1 MESKKRVC
9 VSLNMLIKLI
19 TYSMVIILIFS
30 SIYIY
35 FITKNTLDSQI
46 VNIGNS
52 AVTIAGRTIDQKLL
66 SIDDYVFELMYNNSA
81 VSELNRGTLDELS
94 SYTAKAVIQ
103 EDLERIARLHSI
115 DGIMLYSPQGQ
126 TAERIVHS
134 VSSVLFQS
142 NLKVVDSLIG
152 SIDEGRPISLPKSEW
167 FLLYID
173 EQVYLARMF
182 LLNQAYLCI
191 WFREE
196 LMTDVL
202 LQSSPSSQI
211 GGEYYLEDGVAAA
224 QKSDGNS
231 RVLRCPSAAGD
242 FTVSLTAFRADFD
255 MNYIFAMLGLGVF
268 LVSSIA
274 LILFLNRRI
283 MYRPLQSFSQTMQ
296 RIGDGNLAVRMNE
309 TSHVYDFNE
318 IYAVFN
324 QLIDNIQTL
333 KLDVYEKELSK
344 QRVEQQFLHI
354 QLRNHFFL
362 NCLNI
367 LYALAQTKDCELIQ
381 QMVLYLVGYFRHIS
395 QDGIKPVSLLSEIEH
410 VKDYISIQQ
419 IRFPGRI
426 QFNYTMDAELE
437 SFLVPPLI
445 ILTFIENS
453 IVHAQGPKRS
463 IMCIDMELIAKK
475 KSDGTYLCIHISDN
489 GRGFTS
495 EQLKMLNAPVA
506 DVQIGAEHGIGIH
519 NIRNRLNLLYGNK
532 ALLIISNAPLGHG
545 AVIEMELPPWP
556 KQVELKELERG
567 EDV

>member
-1 MESKKRVC
+1 MAGKKRVC

-35 FITKNTLDSQI
+35 FVTKNTLDSQI

-52 AVTIAGRTIDQKLL
+52 AVTIAGHTIDQKLL
-66 SIDDYVFELMYNNSA
+66 SIDDFVFELMYNNSA
-81 VSELNRGTLDELS
+81 VSELNMGTLDELS

-231 RVLRCPSAAGD
+231 RVLRYPSAAGD

-274 LILFLNRRI
+274 LILFLSRRI

-395 QDGIKPVSLLSEIEH
+395 QDGMKPVSLLSEIEH

-475 KSDGTYLCIHISDN
+475 KSDGTYLCIHVSDN

-506 DVQIGAEHGIGIH
+506 DVQIGTEHGIGIH

>member
-1 MESKKRVC
+1 MAGKKRVC

-35 FITKNTLDSQI
+35 FVTKNTLDSQI

-52 AVTIAGRTIDQKLL
+52 AVTIAGHTIDQKLL

-81 VSELNRGTLDELS
+81 VSELNMGTLDELS

-231 RVLRCPSAAGD
+231 RVLRYPSAAGD

-274 LILFLNRRI
+274 LILFLSRRI

>member
-1 MESKKRVC
+1 MAGKKRVC

-35 FITKNTLDSQI
+35 FVTKNTLDSQI

-52 AVTIAGRTIDQKLL
+52 AVTIAGHTIDQKLL

-81 VSELNRGTLDELS
+81 VSELNMGTLDELS

-231 RVLRCPSAAGD
+231 RVLRYPSAAGD

-274 LILFLNRRI
+274 LILFLSRRI

-395 QDGIKPVSLLSEIEH
+395 QDGMKPVSLLSEIEH

-495 EQLKMLNAPVA
+495 EQLRILNAPVA
-506 DVQIGAEHGIGIH
+506 DVQIGTEHGIGIH

>member
-1 MESKKRVC
+1 MAEKKRVC

-35 FITKNTLDSQI
+35 FVTKNTLDSQI

-52 AVTIAGRTIDQKLL
+52 AVTIAGHTIDQKLL

-81 VSELNRGTLDELS
+81 VSELNMGTLDELS

-231 RVLRCPSAAGD
+231 RVLRYPSAAGD

-274 LILFLNRRI
+274 LILFLSRRI

-395 QDGIKPVSLLSEIEH
+395 QDGMKPVSLLSEIEH

-475 KSDGTYLCIHISDN
+475 KSDGTYLCIHVSDN

-506 DVQIGAEHGIGIH
+506 DVQIGTEHGIGIH

>member
-1 MESKKRVC
+1 MAGKKRVC

-35 FITKNTLDSQI
+35 FVTKNTLDSQI

-231 RVLRCPSAAGD
+231 RVLRYPSAAGD

-395 QDGIKPVSLLSEIEH
+395 QDGMKPVSLLSEIEH

-506 DVQIGAEHGIGIH
+506 DVQIGTEHGIGIH

>member
-1 MESKKRVC
+1 MAGKKRVC

-35 FITKNTLDSQI
+35 FVTKNTLDSQI

-52 AVTIAGRTIDQKLL
+52 AVTIAGHTIDQKLL

-81 VSELNRGTLDELS
+81 VSELNMGTLDELS

-231 RVLRCPSAAGD
+231 RVLRYPSAAGD

-268 LVSSIA
+268 LVSSIT
-274 LILFLNRRI
+274 LILFLSRRI

-395 QDGIKPVSLLSEIEH
+395 QDGMKPVSLLSEIEH

-506 DVQIGAEHGIGIH
+506 DVQIGTEHGIGIH

>member
-1 MESKKRVC
+1 MAGKKRVC

-30 SIYIY
+30 SFYIY
-35 FITKNTLDSQI
+35 FVTKNTLDSQI

-52 AVTIAGRTIDQKLL
+52 AVTIAGHTIDQKLL

-81 VSELNRGTLDELS
+81 VSELNMGTLDELS

-231 RVLRCPSAAGD
+231 RVLRYPSAAGD

-274 LILFLNRRI
+274 LILFLSRRI

-395 QDGIKPVSLLSEIEH
+395 QDGMKPVSLLSEIEH

-495 EQLKMLNAPVA
+495 EQLRMLNAPVA
-506 DVQIGAEHGIGIH
+506 DVQIGTEHGIGIH

>member
-1 MESKKRVC
+1 MAGKKRVC

-30 SIYIY
+30 SFYIY
-35 FITKNTLDSQI
+35 FVTKNTLDSQI

-52 AVTIAGRTIDQKLL
+52 AVTIAGHTVDQKLL

-81 VSELNRGTLDELS
+81 VSELNMGTLDELS

-231 RVLRCPSAAGD
+231 RVLRYPSAAGD

-274 LILFLNRRI
+274 LILFLSRRI

-395 QDGIKPVSLLSEIEH
+395 QDGMKPVSLLSEIEH

-495 EQLKMLNAPVA
+495 EQLRMLNAPVA
-506 DVQIGAEHGIGIH
+506 DVQIGTEHGIGIH

>member
-35 FITKNTLDSQI
+35 FVTKNTLDSQI

-52 AVTIAGRTIDQKLL
+52 AVTIAGHTIDQKLL

-81 VSELNRGTLDELS
+81 VSELNMGTLDELS

-231 RVLRCPSAAGD
+231 RVLRYPSAAGD

-274 LILFLNRRI
+274 LILFLSRRI

-395 QDGIKPVSLLSEIEH
+395 QDGMKPVSLLSEIEH

-506 DVQIGAEHGIGIH
+506 DVQIGTEHGIGIH

>member
-1 MESKKRVC
+1 MAGKKRVC

-35 FITKNTLDSQI
+35 FVTKNTLDSQI

-52 AVTIAGRTIDQKLL
+52 AVTIAGHTIDQKLL

-81 VSELNRGTLDELS
+81 VSELNMGTLDELS

-231 RVLRCPSAAGD
+231 RVLRYPSAAGD

-274 LILFLNRRI
+274 LILFLSRRI

-395 QDGIKPVSLLSEIEH
+395 QDGMKPVSLLSEIEH

-475 KSDGTYLCIHISDN
+475 KSDGTYLCIHVSDN

-495 EQLKMLNAPVA
+495 EQLRMLNAPVA
-506 DVQIGAEHGIGIH
+506 DVQIGTEHGIGIH

>member
-1 MESKKRVC
+1 MAGKKRVC

-35 FITKNTLDSQI
+35 FVTKNTLDSQI

-52 AVTIAGRTIDQKLL
+52 AVTIAGHTIDQKLL

-231 RVLRCPSAAGD
+231 RVLRYPSAAGD

-274 LILFLNRRI
+274 LILFLSRRI

-395 QDGIKPVSLLSEIEH
+395 QDGMKPVSLLSEIEH

-475 KSDGTYLCIHISDN
+475 KSDGTYLCIHVSDN

-506 DVQIGAEHGIGIH
+506 DVQIGTEHGIGIH

>member
-1 MESKKRVC
+1 MAGKKRVC

-35 FITKNTLDSQI
+35 FVTKNTLDSQI

-81 VSELNRGTLDELS
+81 VSELNMGTLDELS

-231 RVLRCPSAAGD
+231 RVLRYPSAAGD

-395 QDGIKPVSLLSEIEH
+395 QDGIKSVSLLSEIEH

>member
-1 MESKKRVC
+1 MAGKKRVC

-35 FITKNTLDSQI
+35 FVTKNTLDSQI

-52 AVTIAGRTIDQKLL
+52 AVTIAGHTIDQKLL

-81 VSELNRGTLDELS
+81 VSELNMGTLDELS

-231 RVLRCPSAAGD
+231 RVLRYPSAAGD

-274 LILFLNRRI
+274 LILFLSRRI

-395 QDGIKPVSLLSEIEH
+395 QDGMKPVSLLSEIEH

-506 DVQIGAEHGIGIH
+506 DVQIGTEHGIGIH

>member
-1 MESKKRVC
+1 MAGKKRVC

-35 FITKNTLDSQI
+35 FVTKNTLDSQI

-52 AVTIAGRTIDQKLL
+52 AVTIAGHTIDQKLL

-81 VSELNRGTLDELS
+81 VSELNMGTLDELS

-231 RVLRCPSAAGD
+231 RVLRYPSAAGD

-274 LILFLNRRI
+274 LILFLSRRI

-367 LYALAQTKDCELIQ
+367 LYARAQTKDCELIQ

-395 QDGIKPVSLLSEIEH
+395 QDGMKPVSLLSEIEH

-506 DVQIGAEHGIGIH
+506 DVQIGTEHGIGIH

>member
-1 MESKKRVC
+1 MAGKKRVC

-30 SIYIY
+30 SFYIY
-35 FITKNTLDSQI
+35 FVTKNTLDSQI

-52 AVTIAGRTIDQKLL
+52 AVTIAGHTIDQKLL

-81 VSELNRGTLDELS
+81 VSELNMGTLDELS

-103 EDLERIARLHSI
+103 KDLERIARLHSI

-231 RVLRCPSAAGD
+231 RVLRYPSAAGD

-274 LILFLNRRI
+274 LILFLSRRI

-395 QDGIKPVSLLSEIEH
+395 QDGMKPVSLLSEIEH

-495 EQLKMLNAPVA
+495 EQLRMLNAPVA
-506 DVQIGAEHGIGIH
+506 DVQIGTEHGIGIH

>member
-1 MESKKRVC
+1 MAGKKRVC

-35 FITKNTLDSQI
+35 FVTKNTLDSQI

-52 AVTIAGRTIDQKLL
+52 AVTIAGHTIDQKLL

-81 VSELNRGTLDELS
+81 VSELNMGTLDELS

-231 RVLRCPSAAGD
+231 RVLRYPSAAGD

-395 QDGIKPVSLLSEIEH
+395 QDGIKSVSLLSEIEH

>member
-1 MESKKRVC
+1 MAGKKRVC

-35 FITKNTLDSQI
+35 FVTKNTLDSQI

-52 AVTIAGRTIDQKLL
+52 AVTIAGHTIDQKLL

-173 EQVYLARMF
+173 KQVYLARMF

-231 RVLRCPSAAGD
+231 RVLRYPSAAGD

-274 LILFLNRRI
+274 LILFLSRRI

-395 QDGIKPVSLLSEIEH
+395 QDGMKPVSLLSEIEH

-506 DVQIGAEHGIGIH
+506 DVQIGTEHGIGIH

>member
-1 MESKKRVC
+1 MAGKKRVC

-35 FITKNTLDSQI
+35 FVTKNTLDSQI

-52 AVTIAGRTIDQKLL
+52 AVTIAGHTIDQKLL

-81 VSELNRGTLDELS
+81 VSELNMGTLDELS

-231 RVLRCPSAAGD
+231 RVLRYPSAAGD

-274 LILFLNRRI
+274 LILFLSRRI

-395 QDGIKPVSLLSEIEH
+395 QDGMKPVSLLSEIEH

>member
-274 LILFLNRRI
+274 LILFLSRRI

-395 QDGIKPVSLLSEIEH
+395 QDGMKPVSLLSEIEH

-495 EQLKMLNAPVA
+495 EQLRMLNAPVA
-506 DVQIGAEHGIGIH
+506 DVQIGTEHGIGIH

>member
-1 MESKKRVC
+1 MAGKKRVC

-35 FITKNTLDSQI
+35 FVTKNTLDSQI

-231 RVLRCPSAAGD
+231 RVLRYPSAAGD

-395 QDGIKPVSLLSEIEH
+395 QDGMKPVSLLSEIEH

>member
-1 MESKKRVC
+1 MAGKKRVC

-35 FITKNTLDSQI
+35 FVTKNTLDSQI

-231 RVLRCPSAAGD
+231 RVLRYPSAAGD

-274 LILFLNRRI
+274 LILFLSRRI

-395 QDGIKPVSLLSEIEH
+395 QDGMKPVSLLSEIEH
-410 VKDYISIQQ
+410 VKYYISIQQ

-506 DVQIGAEHGIGIH
+506 DVQIGTEHGIGIH

>member
-1 MESKKRVC
+1 MAGKKRVC

-274 LILFLNRRI
+274 LILFLSRRI

-395 QDGIKPVSLLSEIEH
+395 QDGMKPVSLLSEIEH

>member
-1 MESKKRVC
+1 MAGKKRVC

-35 FITKNTLDSQI
+35 FVTKNTLDSQI

-52 AVTIAGRTIDQKLL
+52 AVTIAGHTIDQKLL

-231 RVLRCPSAAGD
+231 RVLRYPSAAGD

-274 LILFLNRRI
+274 LILFLSRRI

-395 QDGIKPVSLLSEIEH
+395 QDGMKPVSLLSEIEH

-506 DVQIGAEHGIGIH
+506 DVQIGTEHGIGIH

>member
-1 MESKKRVC
+1 MAGKKRVC

-35 FITKNTLDSQI
+35 FVTKNTLDSQI
-46 VNIGNS
+46 INIGNS
-52 AVTIAGRTIDQKLL
+52 AVTIAGHTIDQKLL

-81 VSELNRGTLDELS
+81 VSELNMGTLDELS

-231 RVLRCPSAAGD
+231 RVLRYPSAAGD

-274 LILFLNRRI
+274 LILFLSRRI

-395 QDGIKPVSLLSEIEH
+395 QDGMKPVSLLSEIEH

-495 EQLKMLNAPVA
+495 EQLRMLNAPVA
-506 DVQIGAEHGIGIH
+506 DVQIGTEHGIGIH

>member
-1 MESKKRVC
+1 MAGKKRVC

-30 SIYIY
+30 SFYIY
-35 FITKNTLDSQI
+35 FVTKNTLDSQI

-52 AVTIAGRTIDQKLL
+52 AVTIAGHTIDQKLL

-81 VSELNRGTLDELS
+81 VSELNMGTLDELS

-231 RVLRCPSAAGD
+231 RVLRYPSAAGD

-274 LILFLNRRI
+274 LILFLSRRI

-395 QDGIKPVSLLSEIEH
+395 QDGMKPVSLLSEIEH

-506 DVQIGAEHGIGIH
+506 DVQIGTEHGIGIH

>member
-1 MESKKRVC
+1 MAGKKRVC

-35 FITKNTLDSQI
+35 FVTKNTLDSQI

-52 AVTIAGRTIDQKLL
+52 AVTIAGHTIDQKLL

-81 VSELNRGTLDELS
+81 VSELNMGTLDELS

-231 RVLRCPSAAGD
+231 RVLRYPSAAGD

-274 LILFLNRRI
+274 LILFLSRRI

-395 QDGIKPVSLLSEIEH
+395 QDGMKPVSLLSEIEH

-495 EQLKMLNAPVA
+495 EQLRMLNAPVA
-506 DVQIGAEHGIGIH
+506 DVQIGTEHGIGIH

>member
-81 VSELNRGTLDELS
+81 VSELNMGTLDELS

-231 RVLRCPSAAGD
+231 RVLRYPSAAGD

-274 LILFLNRRI
+274 LILFLSRRI

-395 QDGIKPVSLLSEIEH
+395 QDGMKPVSLLSEIEH

-506 DVQIGAEHGIGIH
+506 DVQIGTEHGIGIH

>member
-1 MESKKRVC
+1 MAGKKRVC

-35 FITKNTLDSQI
+35 FVTKNTLDSQI

-52 AVTIAGRTIDQKLL
+52 AVTIAGHTIDQKLL

-81 VSELNRGTLDELS
+81 VSELNMGTLDELS

-231 RVLRCPSAAGD
+231 RVLRYPSAAGD

-395 QDGIKPVSLLSEIEH
+395 QDGIKSVSLLSEIEH

-495 EQLKMLNAPVA
+495 EQLRMLNAPVA
-506 DVQIGAEHGIGIH
+506 DVQIGTEHGIGIH

>member
-1 MESKKRVC
+1 MAGKKRVC

-35 FITKNTLDSQI
+35 FVTKNTLDSQI

-81 VSELNRGTLDELS
+81 VSELNMGTLDELS

-231 RVLRCPSAAGD
+231 RVLRYPSAAGD

-274 LILFLNRRI
+274 LILFLSRRI

-395 QDGIKPVSLLSEIEH
+395 QDGMKPVSLLSEIEH

>member
-1 MESKKRVC
+1 MAGKKRVC

-35 FITKNTLDSQI
+35 FVTKNTLDSQI

-52 AVTIAGRTIDQKLL
+52 AVTIAGHTIDQKLL

-81 VSELNRGTLDELS
+81 VSELNMGTLDELS

-231 RVLRCPSAAGD
+231 RATLLPRGILPS
-242 FTVSLTAFRADFD
+242 
-255 MNYIFAMLGLGVF
+255 
-268 LVSSIA
+268 
-274 LILFLNRRI
+274 
-283 MYRPLQSFSQTMQ
+283 PLLPS
-296 RIGDGNLAVRMNE
+296 G
-309 TSHVYDFNE
+309 
-318 IYAVFN
+318 
-324 QLIDNIQTL
+324 
-333 KLDVYEKELSK
+333 
-344 QRVEQQFLHI
+344 
-354 QLRNHFFL
+354 
-362 NCLNI
+362 
-367 LYALAQTKDCELIQ
+367 
-381 QMVLYLVGYFRHIS
+381 
-395 QDGIKPVSLLSEIEH
+395 P
-410 VKDYISIQQ
+410 ISI
-419 IRFPGRI
+419 
-426 QFNYTMDAELE
+426 
-437 SFLVPPLI
+437 
-445 ILTFIENS
+445 
-453 IVHAQGPKRS
+453 
-463 IMCIDMELIAKK
+463 
-475 KSDGTYLCIHISDN
+475 
-489 GRGFTS
+489 
-495 EQLKMLNAPVA
+495 
-506 DVQIGAEHGIGIH
+506 
-519 NIRNRLNLLYGNK
+519 
-532 ALLIISNAPLGHG
+532 
-545 AVIEMELPPWP
+545 
-556 KQVELKELERG
+556 
-567 EDV
+567 

>member
-1 MESKKRVC
+1 MAGKKRVC

-35 FITKNTLDSQI
+35 FVTKNTLDSQI
-46 VNIGNS
+46 INIGNS
-52 AVTIAGRTIDQKLL
+52 AVTIAGHTIDQKLL

-81 VSELNRGTLDELS
+81 VSELNMGTLDELS

-231 RVLRCPSAAGD
+231 RVLRYPSAAGD

-274 LILFLNRRI
+274 LILFLSRRI

-395 QDGIKPVSLLSEIEH
+395 QDGMKPVSLLSEIEH

-506 DVQIGAEHGIGIH
+506 DVQIGTEHGIGIH

>member
-1 MESKKRVC
+1 
-9 VSLNMLIKLI
+9 
-19 TYSMVIILIFS
+19 MVIILIFS
-30 SIYIY
+30 SFYIY
-35 FITKNTLDSQI
+35 FVTKNTLDSQI

-52 AVTIAGRTIDQKLL
+52 AVTIAGHTIDQKLL

-81 VSELNRGTLDELS
+81 VSELNMGTLDELS

-231 RVLRCPSAAGD
+231 RVLRYPSAAGD

-274 LILFLNRRI
+274 LILFLSRRI

-395 QDGIKPVSLLSEIEH
+395 QDGMKPVSLLSEIEH

-495 EQLKMLNAPVA
+495 EQLRMLNAPVA
-506 DVQIGAEHGIGIH
+506 DVQIGTEHGIGIH

>member
-1 MESKKRVC
+1 MAGKKRVC

-35 FITKNTLDSQI
+35 FVTKNTLDSQI

-52 AVTIAGRTIDQKLL
+52 AVTIAGHTIDQKLL
-66 SIDDYVFELMYNNSA
+66 SIDDFVFELMYNNSA
-81 VSELNRGTLDELS
+81 VSELNMGTLDELS

-231 RVLRCPSAAGD
+231 RVLRYPSAAGD

-274 LILFLNRRI
+274 LILFLSRRI

-395 QDGIKPVSLLSEIEH
+395 QDGMKPVSLLSEIEH

-506 DVQIGAEHGIGIH
+506 DVQIGTEHGIGIH

>member
-35 FITKNTLDSQI
+35 FVTKNTLDSQI

-52 AVTIAGRTIDQKLL
+52 AVTIAGHTIDQKLL

-81 VSELNRGTLDELS
+81 VSELNMGTLDELS

-152 SIDEGRPISLPKSEW
+152 SIDKGRPISLPKSEW

-231 RVLRCPSAAGD
+231 RVLRYPSAAGD

-274 LILFLNRRI
+274 LILFLSRRI

-395 QDGIKPVSLLSEIEH
+395 QDGMKPVSLLSEIEH

-506 DVQIGAEHGIGIH
+506 DVQIGTEHGIGIH

>member
-1 MESKKRVC
+1 MAGKKRVC

-35 FITKNTLDSQI
+35 FVTKNTLDSQI

-52 AVTIAGRTIDQKLL
+52 AVTIAGHTIDQKLL

-231 RVLRCPSAAGD
+231 RVLRYPSAAGD

-274 LILFLNRRI
+274 LILFLSRRI

-395 QDGIKPVSLLSEIEH
+395 QDGMKPVSLLSEIEH
-410 VKDYISIQQ
+410 VKYYISIQQ

-506 DVQIGAEHGIGIH
+506 DVQIGTEHGIGIH

>member
-1 MESKKRVC
+1 MAGKKRVC

-35 FITKNTLDSQI
+35 FVTKNTLDSQI

-52 AVTIAGRTIDQKLL
+52 AVTIAGHTIDQKLL

-81 VSELNRGTLDELS
+81 VSELNMGTLDELS

-231 RVLRCPSAAGD
+231 RVLRYPSAAGD

-274 LILFLNRRI
+274 LILFLSRRI

-395 QDGIKPVSLLSEIEH
+395 QDGMKPVSLLSEIEH

-475 KSDGTYLCIHISDN
+475 KSDGTYLCIHVSDN

-506 DVQIGAEHGIGIH
+506 DVQIGTEHGIGIH